1 MAHPLAKGAP
11 HLFAQRISRQSEWLV
26 PRSLEWPEAGA
37 AYRWPGCVWRALAAR
52 APKADCGRGVKG
64 RKNGCD
70 IETTAMGGEHEQG
83 IPDGIQDPGEHHQ
96 RSDCH
101 PRQERLSPQSHQHE
115 QHTDGAE
122 ARSGQRPEGGGGIHA
137 ADEDEEAAKATP
149 RKPGQSDSPW
159 WFFGSL
165 RA

>member
-1 MAHPLAKGAP
+1 
-11 HLFAQRISRQSEWLV
+11 
-26 PRSLEWPEAGA
+26 
-37 AYRWPGCVWRALAAR
+37 
-52 APKADCGRGVKG
+52 
-64 RKNGCD
+64 
-70 IETTAMGGEHEQG
+70 MGGEHEQG